1 MRNRYDNDIS
11 KPFRLLSILGWRF
24 ILGIIALAIFIGYI
38 NPLIKSQLANVDTN
52 SILAPITHFFIQY
65 GTDTVFFL
73 EASIFLWWIYII
85 GISIYYY
92 LKPESIYALDN
103 REIRS
108 MGALTPVWTDL
119 LPMLLSVLFTYFTH

>member
-11 KPFRLLSILGWRF
+11 KPFRLFALLGWRF
-24 ILGIIALAIFIGYI
+24 FLGIIALAVFIGYI

-65 GTDTVFFL
+65 EADSVFFL
-73 EASIFLWWIYII
+73 EASIFLWWIYLALLL
-85 GISIYYY
+85 IYYY
-92 LKPESIYALDN
+92 WKPEAIYSLSN

-108 MGALTPVWTDL
+108 MGVLTPVWTDL
-119 LPMLLSVLFTYFTH
+119 LPILLSAIFTYFFH